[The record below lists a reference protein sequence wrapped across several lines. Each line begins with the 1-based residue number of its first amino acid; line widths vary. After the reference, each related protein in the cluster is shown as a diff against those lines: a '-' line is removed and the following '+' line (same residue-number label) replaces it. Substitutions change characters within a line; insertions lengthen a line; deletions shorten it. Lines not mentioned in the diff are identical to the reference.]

1 MKRVLRKPSM
11 LGRLRTDSRAFKGF
25 VCVCVVALVL
35 VGLASK
41 SFIVTT
47 FAGGTTIKAE
57 FSTDY
62 NLRDNKTK
70 VKMAGLQ
77 VGLVTGIDKTDH
89 GTTIVSMKVD
99 DDALKNLGPEPEAQ
113 VDPLTILGG
122 QVSVNLIAGGGQGEY
137 DGSMIPLSRTTVPT
151 ELDKIL
157 EALPADTR
165 TALKGTTR
173 NLADALAQGGARAIR
188 RLAVDSKQPFADA
201 GAVFQAT
208 NGRRGKHDLANL
220 VADLHTIGATLE
232 GRTASI
238 DQSLDGLN
246 DVVGALS
253 RQRNA
258 LGLTIQRLP
267 SALEES
273 SRGLAALQET
283 LDDLDVAAD
292 ALTPTALAA
301 GPLILKLDEVLPRV
315 RPLIA
320 ELRPTLRDARPLV
333 ANLVP
338 VTRRT
343 TTVLRDVRGPVL
355 DRVNE
360 RILPMLDKPWHG
372 TGKYAKSGRGV
383 QKDNKF
389 YEEIAYMVT
398 NLNRSSMVQ
407 DAQGSLLNFAVGI
420 GIGTVQP
427 ITLDE
432 VLEALAAQVLGGSQ

>member
-1 MKRVLRKPSM
+1 MKRVLRKPSI
-11 LGRLRTDSRAFKGF
+11 LGRLRTDSRAFKGL
-25 VCVCVVALVL
+25 VCVSVVAVL
-35 VGLASK
+35 LAGLASK

-47 FAGGTTIKAE
+47 FTGGTTIKAE

-62 NLRDNKTK
+62 NLRDKKTK

-77 VGLVTGIDKTDH
+77 VGKVTGIEPTDH

-99 DDALKNLGPEPEAQ
+99 DDALEKLGPKPEAQ

-151 ELDKIL
+151 ELDQIL

-165 TALKGTTR
+165 TALQGTTHH
-173 NLADALAQGGARAIR
+173 LADALAQGGASAIL
-188 RLAVDSKQPFADA
+188 RLAADSQQPFADA

-208 NGRRGKHDLANL
+208 NGRRGEHDLANL

-232 GRTASI
+232 GRTKSI

-246 DVVGALS
+246 DVVGVLA
-253 RQRNA
+253 RQRDA
-258 LGLTIQRLP
+258 VGLTVERLP
-267 SALEES
+267 GALQES

-283 LDDLDVAAD
+283 LDNLDVAAES
-292 ALTPTALAA
+292 LKPTAVAA
-301 GPLILKLDEVLPRV
+301 RPLVLKLDEVLPRV
-315 RPLIA
+315 RPLMA

-333 ANLVP
+333 ADLVP
-338 VTRRT
+338 VTQRT
-343 TTVLRDVRGPVL
+343 TTILRDVRGPVL
-355 DRVNE
+355 ERVND
-360 RILPMLDKPWHG
+360 RILPMLDRPWRG
-372 TGKYAKSGRGV
+372 TGPYAKSGRGV

-389 YEEIAYMVT
+389 YEEIGYMVT
-398 NLNRSSMVQ
+398 NLDRASMVQ

-420 GIGTVQP
+420 GTGTVQP
-427 ITLDE
+427 YTLDE
-432 VLEALAAQVLGGSQ
+432 VLEALAVQVLGGAQ